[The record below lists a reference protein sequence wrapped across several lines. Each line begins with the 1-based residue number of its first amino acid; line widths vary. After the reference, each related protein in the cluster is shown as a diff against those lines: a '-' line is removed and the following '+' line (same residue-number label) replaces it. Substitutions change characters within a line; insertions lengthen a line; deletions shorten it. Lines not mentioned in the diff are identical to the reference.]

1 MSMQPTRSRKRDG
14 HGEIRL
20 CSLSEPFPVR
30 WARRLRTPLGT
41 ASLAAVAFV
50 AGVQAAAFLGY
61 TGPGEEATARLEA
74 QGREIE
80 RLRDD
85 LDLYRFQ
92 AERLE
97 EIQLYATRYG
107 IPADLARDVYD
118 IARTEGLDPQVA
130 FKMVRTES
138 GFRQYAVSEAGAVG
152 YAQVMPSTALWLD
165 PSITEDRLYDRRTN
179 LRLGFR
185 YLRMQ
190 LDRYDGELR
199 LALLAYNRGP
209 NRVGSLLAM
218 GRDPSNGY
226 ARSVMGGL
234 E

>member
-1 MSMQPTRSRKRDG
+1 MSMQATRSRKRDG

-50 AGVQAAAFLGY
+50 AGVQAATFLGY
-61 TGPGEEATARLEA
+61 GSSAEGATDQIEA
-74 QGREIE
+74 QTRQIE
-80 RLRDD
+80 ALRDD

-97 EIQLYATRYG
+97 EIQLYAMRYG
-107 IPADLARDVYD
+107 IPADLARDIYD
-118 IARTEGLDPQVA
+118 IARTEGLEPQVA
-130 FKMVRTES
+130 FRMVEIES

-165 PSITEDRLYDRRTN
+165 PSVTPNQLYDRRTN

-190 LDRYDGELR
+190 LDRYDGSLR

-209 NRVGSLLAM
+209 NRVGSLLAL
-218 GRDPSNGY
+218 GQDPSNGY

>member
-1 MSMQPTRSRKRDG
+1 MSMQATRSRKRDG

-20 CSLSEPFPVR
+20 CSLSEPLPVR
-30 WARRLRTPLGT
+30 WARRLRTPLGI

-50 AGVQAAAFLGY
+50 AGVQAATFLGY
-61 TGPGEEATARLEA
+61 GSSAEGTTDQIEA
-74 QGREIE
+74 QTRQIE
-80 RLRDD
+80 ALRDE

-97 EIQLYATRYG
+97 EIQLYAMRYG
-107 IPADLARDVYD
+107 IPADLARDIYD

-130 FKMVRTES
+130 FRMVEIES

-165 PSITEDRLYDRRTN
+165 PSVTANQLYDRRTN

-190 LDRYDGELR
+190 LDRYDGSLR

-209 NRVGSLLAM
+209 SRVGSLLAL
-218 GRDPSNGY
+218 GQDPSNGY